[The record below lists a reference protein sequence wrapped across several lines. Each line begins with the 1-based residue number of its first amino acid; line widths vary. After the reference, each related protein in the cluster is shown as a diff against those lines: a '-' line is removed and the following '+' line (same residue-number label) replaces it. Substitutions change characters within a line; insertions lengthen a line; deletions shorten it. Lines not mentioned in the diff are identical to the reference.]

1 MNTYKIKIE
10 TTKNSKVDYNINHA
24 YFFIQGETFPI
35 GYLRDDQPCFWGFH
49 ANRFELSGRTFM
61 TVENNMFTQEEMDA
75 MHKQA
80 QKEYAER
87 AGQMYAKGLILND

>member
-1 MNTYKIKIE
+1 
-10 TTKNSKVDYNINHA
+10 
-24 YFFIQGETFPI
+24 
-35 GYLRDDQPCFWGFH
+35 
-49 ANRFELSGRTFM
+49 
-61 TVENNMFTQEEMDA
+61 MFTQEEMDA

>member
-1 MNTYKIKIE
+1 MNKYKIKIE
-10 TTKNSKVDYNINHA
+10 TTKNSPVSYSINHA
-24 YFFIQGETFPI
+24 YFFIEGETFPI

-87 AGQMYAKGLILND
+87 AGEMYAKGLILND